1 MRIGYARVSTR
12 EQNPEA
18 QEDVLRAAGCDKVY
32 IETISSKAVRR
43 PIFEQAK
50 DQLRAGDEF
59 VVPRLDRMSRTVTE
73 VLKLVDKFEKEDNG
87 LIVLQ
92 FMGQPLNTRSA
103 SGRLMLTVFAAFAE
117 FERNIMVE
125 RTLEGLAVARKHGRT
140 GGRKPKMSMVK
151 KIKAAIEFYE
161 QSDASWDQVAD
172 EFSISLSTLHTWR
185 RKYEQKQLLAAA

>member
-151 KIKAAIEFYE
+151 IKAAIEFYE